1 VAAQRAGNAPSGLT
15 IGQVLQQLRIQFPD
29 LTSSKIR
36 FLGDSNLVNPERL
49 TSGYRS
55 YRHSDVERL
64 RVILGLQRDYFLPL
78 KQIEIILGDIDAGK
92 SPTLPGGS
100 TVSIDSILSL
110 EVRFTRSEMLK
121 SAESSKALLDDAISM
136 GLIPAAEIYT
146 DDSLKTLK
154 ALVELQKAGIEPR
167 HLRGL
172 RVQAEK
178 DADIVHSAV
187 LPIVKSASRVSKQK
201 AADVARDLAHN
212 LEQVRIAVMIRSIDD
227 LIG

>member
-1 VAAQRAGNAPSGLT
+1 MAAQRLGEAPTGLT
-15 IGQVLQQLRIQFPD
+15 IGQVLQQLRIQFPE

-36 FLGDSNLVNPERL
+36 FLGDSNLVSPERL
-49 TSGYRS
+49 ASGYRS
-55 YRHSDVERL
+55 YRHADVERL

-78 KQIEIILGDIDAGK
+78 KQIELILADIDAGK
-92 SPTLPGGS
+92 PPMLPGGS
-100 TVSIDSILSL
+100 TVSVDSILSL

-121 SAESSKALLDDAISM
+121 SSEATKVLLDDAISM

-172 RVQAEK
+172 RLQAEK

-212 LEQVRIAVMIRSIDD
+212 LEQVRIAVMMRSIDD

>member
-1 VAAQRAGNAPSGLT
+1 MAAQRAGNAPSGLT

>member
-1 VAAQRAGNAPSGLT
+1 MVAQRAGEAPSGLT

-49 TSGYRS
+49 SSGYRS
-55 YRHSDVERL
+55 YRHADVERL

-78 KQIEIILGDIDAGK
+78 KQIELILADIDAGNT
-92 SPTLPGGS
+92 PTLPGGT
-100 TVSIDSILSL
+100 TVSVDSILSL

-121 SAESSKALLDDAISM
+121 STEASKALLDDAISM

-172 RVQAEK
+172 RLQAEK

-201 AADVARDLAHN
+201 AADVARDLAQN
-212 LEQVRIAVMIRSIDD
+212 LEQVRIAVLMRSIDD

>member
-1 VAAQRAGNAPSGLT
+1 MVAQRAGEAPSGLT

-49 TSGYRS
+49 SSGYRS
-55 YRHSDVERL
+55 YRHADVERL

-78 KQIEIILGDIDAGK
+78 KQIELILADIDAGNT
-92 SPTLPGGS
+92 PTLPGGS
-100 TVSIDSILSL
+100 TVSVDSILSL

-121 SAESSKALLDDAISM
+121 SADASKALLDDAISM

-172 RVQAEK
+172 RLQAEK

-201 AADVARDLAHN
+201 AADVARDLAQN
-212 LEQVRIAVMIRSIDD
+212 LEQVRIAVLMRSIDD

>member
-1 VAAQRAGNAPSGLT
+1 MAAQRAGDVPSGLT
-15 IGQVLQQLRIQFPD
+15 IGQVLQQLRIQFPE
-29 LTSSKIR
+29 LSSSKIR
-36 FLGDSNLVNPERL
+36 FLGDNNLVNPERL
-49 TSGYRS
+49 ASGYRS

-212 LEQVRIAVMIRSIDD
+212 LEQVRIAVMMRSIDD

>member
-1 VAAQRAGNAPSGLT
+1 MSSQRAGNAPSSLT

-49 TSGYRS
+49 PSGYRS

-212 LEQVRIAVMIRSIDD
+212 LEQVRIAVMIRSIDG

>member
-1 VAAQRAGNAPSGLT
+1 MAAQRAGDAPSGLT
-15 IGQVLQQLRIQFPD
+15 IGQVLQQLRIQFPE
-29 LTSSKIR
+29 LSSSKIR

-49 TSGYRS
+49 ASGYRS

-64 RVILGLQRDYFLPL
+64 RVILGLQRDFFLPL

-154 ALVELQKAGIEPR
+154 ALAELQKAGIEPR

-212 LEQVRIAVMIRSIDD
+212 LEQVRISVMIRSIDD

>member
-1 VAAQRAGNAPSGLT
+1 MVAQRAGGAPSGLT

-49 TSGYRS
+49 SSGYRS
-55 YRHSDVERL
+55 YRHADVERL

-78 KQIEIILGDIDAGK
+78 KQIELILADIDAGNT
-92 SPTLPGGS
+92 PTLPGGS
-100 TVSIDSILSL
+100 TVSVDSILSL

-121 SAESSKALLDDAISM
+121 STEASKALLDDAISM

-172 RVQAEK
+172 RLQAEK

-201 AADVARDLAHN
+201 AADVARDLAQN
-212 LEQVRIAVMIRSIDD
+212 LEQVRIAVLMRSIDD

>member
-1 VAAQRAGNAPSGLT
+1 MVAQRAGEAPSGLT

-49 TSGYRS
+49 SSGYRS
-55 YRHSDVERL
+55 YRHADVERL

-78 KQIEIILGDIDAGK
+78 KQIELILADIDAGNT
-92 SPTLPGGS
+92 PTLPGGS
-100 TVSIDSILSL
+100 TVSVDSILSL

-121 SAESSKALLDDAISM
+121 STEASKALLDDAISM

-172 RVQAEK
+172 RLQAEK

-201 AADVARDLAHN
+201 AADVARDLAQN
-212 LEQVRIAVMIRSIDD
+212 LEQVRIAVLMRSIDD

>member
-1 VAAQRAGNAPSGLT
+1 MSAQRLGDAPTGLT

-36 FLGDSNLVNPERL
+36 FLGDSNLVSPERL
-49 TSGYRS
+49 ASGYRS
-55 YRHSDVERL
+55 YRHADVERL

-78 KQIEIILGDIDAGK
+78 KQIELILADIDAGK

-100 TVSIDSILSL
+100 TVSVDSILSL

-121 SAESSKALLDDAISM
+121 SAEATKSLLDDAISM

-154 ALVELQKAGIEPR
+154 ALVELQKAGIGPR

-172 RVQAEK
+172 RMQAEK

-187 LPIVKSASRVSKQK
+187 LPIVKGASRVSKQK

-212 LEQVRIAVMIRSIDD
+212 LEQVRIAVMMRSIDD

>member
-1 VAAQRAGNAPSGLT
+1 MTAQRLGDAPSGLT

-36 FLGDSNLVNPERL
+36 FLGDSNLVSPERL
-49 TSGYRS
+49 ASGYRS
-55 YRHSDVERL
+55 YRHADVERL

-78 KQIEIILGDIDAGK
+78 KQIELILGDIDAGK
-92 SPTLPGGS
+92 SPTLPGGA
-100 TVSIDSILSL
+100 TVSVDSILSL

-121 SAESSKALLDDAISM
+121 SAEASKSLLDDAISM
-136 GLIPAAEIYT
+136 ALIPAAEIYT

-172 RVQAEK
+172 RMQAEK
-178 DADIVHSAV
+178 DADIVHNAV

-212 LEQVRIAVMIRSIDD
+212 LEQVRIAVMMRSIDD

>member
-1 VAAQRAGNAPSGLT
+1 MVAQRAGDAPSGLT

-29 LTSSKIR
+29 LSSSKLR
-36 FLGDSNLVNPERL
+36 FLGDEGLVNPART

-55 YRHSDVERL
+55 YSASDVERIRL
-64 RVILGLQRDYFLPL
+64 ILGLQRDYFMPL
-78 KQIEIILGDIDAGK
+78 KEVANVLADIDAGK
-92 SPTLPGGS
+92 TPTLPSGTTIS
-100 TVSIDSILSL
+100 VDSILAL

-121 SAESSKALLDDAISM
+121 AAGAPKSLLDDAVTM
-136 GLIPAAEIYT
+136 GLLPAAEIYAE
-146 DDSLKTLK
+146 DSLKTLS

-178 DADIVHSAV
+178 DADIVHSSV

-201 AADVARDLAHN
+201 AVDVARDLAQN
-212 LEQVRIAVMIRSIDD
+212 LEQVRIGVMMRSIED

>member
-1 VAAQRAGNAPSGLT
+1 MAAQRLGDAPIGLT

-36 FLGDSNLVNPERL
+36 FLGDSNLVSPERL
-49 TSGYRS
+49 ASGYRS
-55 YRHSDVERL
+55 YRHTDVERL

-78 KQIEIILGDIDAGK
+78 KQIELVLADIDAGK
-92 SPTLPGGS
+92 PPTLPGGS
-100 TVSIDSILSL
+100 TVSVDSILSL

-121 SAESSKALLDDAISM
+121 SAEATKALLDDAISM
-136 GLIPAAEIYT
+136 GVIPAAEIYT

-172 RVQAEK
+172 RLQAEK

-212 LEQVRIAVMIRSIDD
+212 LEQVRIAVMMRSIDD

>member
-1 VAAQRAGNAPSGLT
+1 MAAQRAGDAPSGLT
-15 IGQVLQQLRIQFPD
+15 IGQVLQQLRIQFPE
-29 LTSSKIR
+29 LSSSKIR
-36 FLGDSNLVNPERL
+36 FLGDNNLVNPERL
-49 TSGYRS
+49 ASGYRS

-78 KQIEIILGDIDAGK
+78 KQIEIILGDNDAGK

-212 LEQVRIAVMIRSIDD
+212 LEQVRISVMIRSIDD

>member
-1 VAAQRAGNAPSGLT
+1 
-15 IGQVLQQLRIQFPD
+15 
-29 LTSSKIR
+29 
-36 FLGDSNLVNPERL
+36 
-49 TSGYRS
+49 
-55 YRHSDVERL
+55 
-64 RVILGLQRDYFLPL
+64 
-78 KQIEIILGDIDAGK
+78 
-92 SPTLPGGS
+92 
-100 TVSIDSILSL
+100 
-110 EVRFTRSEMLK
+110 MLK
-121 SAESSKALLDDAISM
+121 SAESSKALLDDAVSM

-212 LEQVRIAVMIRSIDD
+212 LEQVRISVMIRSIDD

>member
-1 VAAQRAGNAPSGLT
+1 MSAQRAGSAHTGLT

-29 LTSSKIR
+29 LSSSKIR
-36 FLGDSNLVNPERL
+36 FLGDNNLVHPERL
-49 TSGYRS
+49 SSGYRS
-55 YRHSDVERL
+55 YSHADVERL

-78 KQIEIILGDIDAGK
+78 KQIELILADIDAGK

-100 TVSIDSILSL
+100 TVSVDSILSL

-121 SAESSKALLDDAISM
+121 SADATKALLDDAISM

-154 ALVELQKAGIEPR
+154 ALVELLKAGIEPR

-201 AADVARDLAHN
+201 AADVARDLAQN
-212 LEQVRIAVMIRSIDD
+212 LEHVRIAVLMRSIDD

>member
-1 VAAQRAGNAPSGLT
+1 MAAQRLGEAPTGLT
-15 IGQVLQQLRIQFPD
+15 IGQVLQQLRIQFPE

-36 FLGDSNLVNPERL
+36 FLGDSNLVSPERL
-49 TSGYRS
+49 ASGYRS
-55 YRHSDVERL
+55 YRHADVERL

-78 KQIEIILGDIDAGK
+78 KQIELILADIDAGK
-92 SPTLPGGS
+92 PPTLPGGS
-100 TVSIDSILSL
+100 TVSVDSILSL

-121 SAESSKALLDDAISM
+121 SAEATKILLDDAISM

-172 RVQAEK
+172 RLQAEK

-212 LEQVRIAVMIRSIDD
+212 LEQVRIAVMMRSIDD

>member
-1 VAAQRAGNAPSGLT
+1 MAAQRAGDAPSGLT
-15 IGQVLQQLRIQFPD
+15 IGQVLQQLRIQFPE
-29 LTSSKIR
+29 LSSSKIR
-36 FLGDSNLVNPERL
+36 FLGDNNLVNPERL
-49 TSGYRS
+49 ASGYRS
-55 YRHSDVERL
+55 YCHSDVERL

-121 SAESSKALLDDAISM
+121 SAESSKALLDDAVSM

-212 LEQVRIAVMIRSIDD
+212 LEQVRISVMIRSIDD

>member
-1 VAAQRAGNAPSGLT
+1 MAAQRAGDAPSSLT
-15 IGQVLQQLRIQFPD
+15 IGQVLQQLRIQFPE
-29 LTSSKIR
+29 LSSSKIR
-36 FLGDSNLVNPERL
+36 FLGDNNLVNPERL
-49 TSGYRS
+49 ASGYRS

-212 LEQVRIAVMIRSIDD
+212 LEQVRISVMIRSIDD

>member
-1 VAAQRAGNAPSGLT
+1 MAAQRAGNAPSGLT

-49 TSGYRS
+49 ASGYRS

-110 EVRFTRSEMLK
+110 EVRFTRSDMLK

-212 LEQVRIAVMIRSIDD
+212 LEQVRIAVMMRSIDD

>member
-1 VAAQRAGNAPSGLT
+1 MVAQRAGEAPSGLT

-55 YRHSDVERL
+55 YRHADVERL

-78 KQIEIILGDIDAGK
+78 KQIELILADIDAGK

-100 TVSIDSILSL
+100 TVSVDSILSL

-121 SAESSKALLDDAISM
+121 SAEASKSLLDDAISM

-146 DDSLKTLK
+146 DDSLKTMK
-154 ALVELQKAGIEPR
+154 ALVELQRAGIEPR

-172 RVQAEK
+172 RLQAEK

-201 AADVARDLAHN
+201 AADVARDLAQN
-212 LEQVRIAVMIRSIDD
+212 LEQVRIAVLMRSIDD

>member
-1 VAAQRAGNAPSGLT
+1 MAAQRLGEAPTGLT
-15 IGQVLQQLRIQFPD
+15 IGQVLQQLRIQFPE

-36 FLGDSNLVNPERL
+36 FLGDSNLVSPERL
-49 TSGYRS
+49 ASGYRS
-55 YRHSDVERL
+55 YRHADVERL

-78 KQIEIILGDIDAGK
+78 KQIELILADIDAGK
-92 SPTLPGGS
+92 PPTLPGGS
-100 TVSIDSILSL
+100 TVSVDSILSL

-121 SAESSKALLDDAISM
+121 SSEATKVLLDDAISM

-172 RVQAEK
+172 RLQAEK

-212 LEQVRIAVMIRSIDD
+212 LEQVRIAVMMRSIDD